1 MIFQNIISLLSKPYK
16 MQNKYISI
24 GFSNI
29 LYLIIILNLFACKQ
43 SGDQN
48 AIYNISK
55 SVTADS
61 AMVAS
66 AHPLATS
73 VGLDII
79 RQGGNAIDAAIAV
92 QFALAVCYPGAGNIG
107 GGGFLVY
114 RSKDGE
120 ISTLDYREKASSF
133 ATADMYL
140 DSLGNPIT
148 DKSLYGHLAAGVPGT
163 VDGMVKAFE
172 KYSKLKDWKKLLQPA
187 IDMAENGFKITEREA
202 ENLNE
207 DQPLFIKYNLASTAF
222 HKDKWNAGDLL
233 IQKELAQT
241 LAAIRD
247 KGKSGFYEGNVADHI
262 VNEMKAGGGI
272 ITYDDLKAYQA
283 VWRSPVTTMYRGNKI
298 ISMPPPSSGGIVLIQ
313 LLKMVEPYDL
323 RSIKFQSAATVHLM
337 VEAERRAFADR
348 AKHLGDP
355 DFYKVPS
362 VLTDSSYIQR
372 RMVNFNPRVANKS
385 DSISYGMIESEETT
399 HVSIVDT
406 EGNAVSLTT
415 TLNGGYGAYTVV
427 RGAGFLLNNEMD
439 DFSVKPGTPNMYGL
453 VGAEANKIEPNK
465 RMLSSMTP
473 TIIEKDGKL
482 KMVVGTPG
490 GSTIITSVFQ
500 AVVNVIDFDMDADK
514 AIQSPRFHHQW
525 LPDVIITEKDAIP
538 LSERKLLEII
548 GHTFKDRNAIGRM
561 EAIVITNQGKLQG
574 AADRRGDDDVKGF

>member
-1 MIFQNIISLLSKPYK
+1 
-16 MQNKYISI
+16 
-24 GFSNI
+24 
-29 LYLIIILNLFACKQ
+29 
-43 SGDQN
+43 
-48 AIYNISK
+48 
-55 SVTADS
+55 
-61 AMVAS
+61 
-66 AHPLATS
+66 
-73 VGLDII
+73 
-79 RQGGNAIDAAIAV
+79 
-92 QFALAVCYPGAGNIG
+92 
-107 GGGFLVY
+107 
-114 RSKDGE
+114 
-120 ISTLDYREKASSF
+120 
-133 ATADMYL
+133 
-140 DSLGNPIT
+140 
-148 DKSLYGHLAAGVPGT
+148 
-163 VDGMVKAFE
+163 
-172 KYSKLKDWKKLLQPA
+172 
-187 IDMAENGFKITEREA
+187 
-202 ENLNE
+202 
-207 DQPLFIKYNLASTAF
+207 
-222 HKDKWNAGDLL
+222 
-233 IQKELAQT
+233 
-241 LAAIRD
+241 
-247 KGKSGFYEGNVADHI
+247 
-262 VNEMKAGGGI
+262 
-272 ITYDDLKAYQA
+272 
-283 VWRSPVTTMYRGNKI
+283 
-298 ISMPPPSSGGIVLIQ
+298 
-313 LLKMVEPYDL
+313 
-323 RSIKFQSAATVHLM
+323 M

-399 HVSIVDT
+399 HFSIVDT
-406 EGNAVSLTT
+406 
-415 TLNGGYGAYTVV
+415 GGTQFFNHDSEWRVWRLHRE